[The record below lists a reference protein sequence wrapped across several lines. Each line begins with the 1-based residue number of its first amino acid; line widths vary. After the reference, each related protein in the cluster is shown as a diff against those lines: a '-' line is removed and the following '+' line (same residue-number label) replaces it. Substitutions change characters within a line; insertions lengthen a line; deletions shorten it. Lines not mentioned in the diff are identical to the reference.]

1 MATSERE
8 PKTQERIDLHE
19 RGGLTPAHWQ
29 EAIKR
34 VGKPD
39 YRAFG
44 KQGYDETTAKIV
56 AYATK
61 VISGE
66 FPDSGFHHRRFLGQT
81 HWIVL
86 SGIETKDK
94 LDTNRKIAF
103 IDIPFLIKTDF
114 VENQLAAEVR
124 KYAGL
129 EKSFMC
135 TLDDYL
141 YVNTPAAHQY
151 MYDQLNKIWCSI
163 YHEEIVVPA
172 TPGGY
177 LPATSSDWS
186 RYDEHTDTVKRFSK
200 LTNANSILNLYL
212 LTEEEVHDPLH
223 TSPEE
228 FESILRRT
236 PVEVLNKR
244 LRENLGEK
252 AQNYQSIGGW
262 EKEI

>member
-1 MATSERE
+1 MPERE
-8 PKTQERIDLHE
+8 PQTSEKVNLYE

-29 EAIKR
+29 KVIKR
-34 VGKPD
+34 VCKPD
-39 YRAFG
+39 YRRFG
-44 KQGYDETTAKIV
+44 KPGYDETTAKIV

-66 FPDSGFHHRRFLGQT
+66 FPDSGFHHGRFLGQR

-86 SGIETKDK
+86 SGIKTKDK
-94 LDTNRKIAF
+94 LDTHRKIAF

-114 VENQLAAEVR
+114 VENQLAEEIR
-124 KYAGL
+124 EYADL
-129 EKSFMC
+129 EKGFKY

-151 MYDQLNKIWCSI
+151 MYDRLNKIWCSI
-163 YHEEIVVPA
+163 DYEEIVVPA

-186 RYDEHTDTVKRFSK
+186 RYDEHTETVKRVSK
-200 LTNANSILNLYL
+200 LTNANPILNLYL
-212 LTEEEVHDPLH
+212 LTQDEVDDPLH

-228 FESILRRT
+228 FESILRGV
-236 PVEVLNKR
+236 PVGILNER
-244 LRENLGEK
+244 LKGCLGEE
-252 AQNYQSIGGW
+252 AQNHQSVGGW